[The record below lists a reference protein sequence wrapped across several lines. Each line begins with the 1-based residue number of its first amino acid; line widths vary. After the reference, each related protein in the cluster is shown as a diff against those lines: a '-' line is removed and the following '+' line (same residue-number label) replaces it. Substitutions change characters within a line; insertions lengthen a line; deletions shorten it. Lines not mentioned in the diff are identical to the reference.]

1 MPILKRLIGG
11 IVALACA
18 WPIAAQQT
26 QTQKNIAVSTD
37 VFAVALPA
45 ATIAYELA
53 IADWQGIRQGAF
65 TAATT
70 IGAVYLL
77 KYTVHKERPD
87 GSDFHSFPSMHT
99 AASFASAAFIQRR
112 FGWQWGFPA
121 YALACYVGWG
131 RTFAK
136 KHDWWDVLAGAAIGA
151 GAAYIYTRPFAS
163 RHQLTIIPCTF
174 SHPFIST
181 PSFGLYTSLTF

>member
-1 MPILKRLIGG
+1 MLRRFLLI
-11 IVALACA
+11 VLSVTCTWSA
-18 WPIAAQQT
+18 WAQRT
-26 QTQKNIAVSTD
+26 QTQKNVAVSTD
-37 VFAVALPA
+37 IFAVALPV
-45 ATIAYELA
+45 ATVAYELA
-53 IADWQGIRQGAF
+53 IKDWQGIKQGAF
-65 TAATT
+65 TAATA

-87 GSDFHSFPSMHT
+87 GSDFHSFPSMHS

-136 KHDWWDVLAGAAIGA
+136 KHDVWDVLAGAAIGA
-151 GAAYIYTRPFAS
+151 GAAYIYTRPFAA
-163 RHQLTIIPCTF
+163 RHELTIVPCTF
-174 SHPFIST
+174 SQPFSAT
-181 PSFGLYTSLTF
+181 PSLGIYTSWTF

>member
-1 MPILKRLIGG
+1 MLKRLFAVILIMAG
-11 IVALACA
+11 ISPA
-18 WPIAAQQT
+18 WGQQT

-37 VFAVALPA
+37 IFAVALPA
-45 ATIAYELA
+45 TAIVYELA
-53 IADWQGIRQGAF
+53 TKDWQGVKQGAF
-65 TAATT
+65 TAVTA

-151 GAAYIYTRPFAS
+151 GAAYIYTRPFANN
-163 RHQLTIIPCTF
+163 HQLTIVPCTF
-174 SHPFIST
+174 SQPFSDT
-181 PSFGLYTSLTF
+181 PSFGLYTSFTF